1 MHDCSGVVCKER
13 EQVQILNRERINII
27 AQRVDTIIIPGISN
41 ITMIYM
47 QNNHATFISEV
58 PGEVVESRGQMSILS
73 SLQFAL
79 SDSLMLDT
87 LGDSA
92 QLMLSGASSFV
103 PSAPVVELGTA
114 SLMEAGVG
122 NRVGAM
128 GGGVMNT
135 FLTVG

>member
-1 MHDCSGVVCKER
+1 
-13 EQVQILNRERINII
+13 
-27 AQRVDTIIIPGISN
+27 
-41 ITMIYM
+41 
-47 QNNHATFISEV
+47 
-58 PGEVVESRGQMSILS
+58 MSILS
-73 SLQFAL
+73 SLQLAL
-79 SDSLMLDT
+79 SGSLMLDT

-92 QLMLSGASSFV
+92 QLMLSCTSSFV

-122 NRVGAM
+122 NRGGAM

>member
-1 MHDCSGVVCKER
+1 M
-13 EQVQILNRERINII
+13 
-27 AQRVDTIIIPGISN
+27 
-41 ITMIYM
+41 
-47 QNNHATFISEV
+47 
-58 PGEVVESRGQMSILS
+58 ESREQMSILS
-73 SLQFAL
+73 SLQLPF

-87 LGDSA
+87 LGDSP
-92 QLMLSGASSFV
+92 QLMLSGDSSFV

-122 NRVGAM
+122 NREGAM

>member
-1 MHDCSGVVCKER
+1 
-13 EQVQILNRERINII
+13 
-27 AQRVDTIIIPGISN
+27 
-41 ITMIYM
+41 
-47 QNNHATFISEV
+47 
-58 PGEVVESRGQMSILS
+58 MSILS
-73 SLQFAL
+73 SLQLAL
-79 SDSLMLDT
+79 SVSLMLDT

-122 NRVGAM
+122 NLGGAM

-135 FLTVG
+135 FRTVG

>member
-1 MHDCSGVVCKER
+1 
-13 EQVQILNRERINII
+13 
-27 AQRVDTIIIPGISN
+27 
-41 ITMIYM
+41 
-47 QNNHATFISEV
+47 
-58 PGEVVESRGQMSILS
+58 MSILS
-73 SLQFAL
+73 SLQFTL

-92 QLMLSGASSFV
+92 QLMLSGASSFA

-122 NRVGAM
+122 NRVGAI